1 MNKEKKTLGEL
12 IGVLAI
18 IASLIFVAF
27 EIRQSN
33 QIAKGTSAFEIM
45 NAFRESN
52 QLVLTNSELRS
63 VLLRKRNGEELS
75 QTENEILR
83 AYVLGIANIWMAT
96 EEAYDNGIVS
106 DRLYSVYTNDVAST
120 SSLIPPEQWQ
130 QTFEMLPHLQNFKFF
145 EIITKSIDSQNIQK

>member
-12 IGVLAI
+12 IGAIAI
-18 IASLIFVAF
+18 IASLMFVAF

-33 QIAKGTSAFEIM
+33 QIAKGTTAFEIM

-52 QLVLTNSELRS
+52 QLILTDSELRS
-63 VLLRKRNGEELS
+63 VLLRKRNGEELN

-96 EEAYDNGIVS
+96 EEAYDNGILS
-106 DRLYSVYTNDVAST
+106 DRLYSVYTNDVAGT

-130 QTFEMLPHLQNFKFF
+130 QTFEIFPHLENFKFF
-145 EIITKSIDSQNIQK
+145 DIITESLYSQNIDQ